1 MLCLIKGEAN
11 PSEGSDLKVVV
22 EAVDHRLRLKVVFG
36 VVINTERLI
45 GVVWREHASNC
56 VDR

>member
-1 MLCLIKGEAN
+1 VLCLIKGEAN
-11 PSEGSDLKVVV
+11 PSEVSDLKVVV

-45 GVVWREHASNC
+45 GVVW
-56 VDR
+56 

>member
-1 MLCLIKGEAN
+1 MFCLIKGEAH
-11 PSEGSDLKVVV
+11 PREVSDLKVVV
-22 EAVDHRLRLKVVFG
+22 EAVDHRLRLKVVFW
-36 VVINTERLI
+36 VSIDTERLI